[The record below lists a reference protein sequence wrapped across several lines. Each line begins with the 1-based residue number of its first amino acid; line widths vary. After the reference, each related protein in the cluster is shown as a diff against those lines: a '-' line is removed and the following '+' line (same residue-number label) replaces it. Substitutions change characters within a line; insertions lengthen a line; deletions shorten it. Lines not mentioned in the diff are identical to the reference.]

1 MAAARLGTGRCRKPD
16 YDFGWCYVESGPVN
30 GRLGIFDYV
39 KDTQSQRGGRTR
51 TRCGQLANCGIVTGR
66 MSVCV
71 SVNVCVCLSREFD
84 YLNFMFI
91 AYK

>member
-39 KDTQSQRGGRTR
+39 KDTQSQRGGRTH
-51 TRCGQLANCGIVTGR
+51 THAVGNLPIVELSLAVC
-66 MSVCV
+66 VCV
-71 SVNVCVCLSREFD
+71 SVCVCLSREFD

>member
-16 YDFGWCYVESGPVN
+16 YDFGWCYVKSGPVN

-39 KDTQSQRGGRTR
+39 KDTQSQRGGRTHAHAV
-51 TRCGQLANCGIVTGR
+51 GNLPIVELSLA
-66 MSVCV
+66 VCV
-71 SVNVCVCLSREFD
+71 SVCVCLSREFD